1 MTEDSFSDEKFLKAI
16 YAAID
21 ALIEEQSSSY
31 EELAAKSG
39 VDVRAL
45 SSTQNNLDISTLKV
59 IAGCFDLSLA
69 GFFAKMEELSAS

>member
-16 YAAID
+16 YVAID
-21 ALIEEQSSSY
+21 ALIKEHNSSFEQ
-31 EELAAKSG
+31 LAAKSG
-39 VDVRAL
+39 VDVATL

-69 GFFAKMEELSAS
+69 GFFAKMEEISAS